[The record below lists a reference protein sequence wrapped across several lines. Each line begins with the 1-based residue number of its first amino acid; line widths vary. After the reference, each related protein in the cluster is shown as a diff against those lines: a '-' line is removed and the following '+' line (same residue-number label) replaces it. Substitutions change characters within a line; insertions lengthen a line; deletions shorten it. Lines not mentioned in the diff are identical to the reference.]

1 MKTIFQVKQFSVF
14 INGLIYAVFDTLEE
28 ARRFAG
34 RRFGPEVV
42 QIWDNYS
49 QEEVL
54 TEVIL

>member
-1 MKTIFQVKQFSVF
+1 MKKSFVVKQFSVF

-42 QIWDNYS
+42 QIWDNYA